1 MDNYLMAERG
11 GVYTFNNGKE
21 DRECIVVSSGRRH
34 KDNIISV
41 LFLTT
46 DRGNISDDVVRFDI
60 VRGEHDDEFWENTR
74 ECVRTDLVTYTKR
87 MYLKKKIGQVPES
100 LMKKIDKGIMR
111 SLGLWEE

>member
-1 MDNYLMAERG
+1 MDNYLVAERG

-21 DRECIVVSSGRRH
+21 DRECIVVSSGRRY

-46 DRGNISDDVVRFDI
+46 DRGNISDDVVRF
-60 VRGEHDDEFWENTR
+60 EFYR
-74 ECVRTDLVTYTKR
+74 EDGVCMTCVRTDLVTYTKR
-87 MYLKKKIGQVPES
+87 MYLKKKIGQAGES